1 MKIQEEG
8 RQKRRDAEVE
18 LGRIEEELKQ
28 KLLQIRG

>member
-1 MKIQEEG
+1 MKIQE
-8 RQKRRDAEVE
+8 RAARSARDAEVE